1 MGGESNTLRAEEWKA
16 TTEVTW
22 EEDLD
27 PQERQGASVGEGRGG
42 AAGHQRIL
50 LAPQRVHLPAS

>member
-1 MGGESNTLRAEEWKA
+1 MDGESNTLRAEEWKA

-27 PQERQGASVGEGRGG
+27 PQERKGASVGEGRGG
-42 AAGHQRIL
+42 EGLHRIL
-50 LAPQRVHLPAS
+50 LVPQ